1 MLLQFKFT
9 IGRNEVIK
17 GWEEGIL
24 GMQAGGERLL
34 IVPPKLGY
42 GSRKMDGIPANSTLR
57 FGMLLLNISAKIIQL
72 KCMIP
77 AYTQDKMPYLHFN
90 CMVRNTVKT
99 NFKKVPIM
107 DLLKWKD
114 PYIS

>member
-57 FGMLLLNISAKIIQL
+57 FGMLLLNISAKIIITLSFFLQRS
-72 KCMIP
+72 
-77 AYTQDKMPYLHFN
+77 N
-90 CMVRNTVKT
+90 CFQSTS
-99 NFKKVPIM
+99 F
-107 DLLKWKD
+107 
-114 PYIS
+114 

>member
-57 FGMLLLNISAKIIQL
+57 FGMLLLNISAKIIITSSFFLQRS
-72 KCMIP
+72 
-77 AYTQDKMPYLHFN
+77 N
-90 CMVRNTVKT
+90 CFQSTS
-99 NFKKVPIM
+99 F
-107 DLLKWKD
+107 
-114 PYIS
+114 